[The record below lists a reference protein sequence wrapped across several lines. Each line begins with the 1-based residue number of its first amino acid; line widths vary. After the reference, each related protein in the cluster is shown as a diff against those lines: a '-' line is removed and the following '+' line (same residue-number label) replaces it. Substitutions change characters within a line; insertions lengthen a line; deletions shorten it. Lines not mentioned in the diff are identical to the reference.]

1 MSTIKVSAVHG
12 DITTIEADAVIVNL
26 FEGVTTPGG
35 GTGAVDQALGGA
47 ISRLITQGEV
57 KGELGKT
64 ATILC
69 GNAGGGSGSG
79 GLAAHKVIVVGLG
92 PAGSFNLER
101 VRKAAGSAW
110 RAATASG
117 KVKTVATIL
126 HGAGIGGLDPAQCA
140 RAVAEG
146 SALAAYTFQ
155 AFKSKPSLSTAGE
168 LVIVERDRGKLAS
181 IQEGVARGL
190 LMADA
195 TNFARDMVNTPANH
209 MTPTHMAAAATT
221 MAREVGLECTVL
233 EKADMERLGMGVLLG
248 VAQGSVQPPKL
259 IVLRYKGSGSGDGG
273 NHGLLALVGKGLTFD
288 SGGISLKNRDGM
300 EAMKDDMAGG
310 AAVIAAM
317 KAIAQLKPAADVA
330 GIVPCTENLPSGSA
344 LKPGDVV
351 QAMNGK
357 TVEIISTDAEGRLI
371 LADAVAYAVSLGA
384 STIVDVAT
392 LTGACG
398 VALGSGLY
406 SGLIST
412 CDSLV
417 EAIHAAGVAAGEH
430 YWRLPSDDEY
440 KEQLKSPVAD
450 LKNTGGR
457 LGGTITGGLFI
468 GEFAGKTCWAHLD
481 IANTCFAEKEAF
493 HQPKGATGVAARTLA
508 ELAVRQK

>member
-12 DITTIEADAVIVNL
+12 DITSIKADAVIVNL

-35 GTGAVDQALGGA
+35 GTGAVDKALGGL
-47 ISRLITQGEV
+47 ISRLIAQGEI

-64 ATILC
+64 TMIL
-69 GNAGGGSGSG
+69 AGGGSGPVAG
-79 GLAAHKVIVVGLG
+79 KVIVVGLG
-92 PAGSFNLER
+92 SGGAFSLER
-101 VRKAAGSAW
+101 VRKVAGSAW
-110 RAATASG
+110 RAATSSG

-126 HGAGIGGLDPAQCA
+126 HGAGIAGLDATECA

-146 SALAAYTFQ
+146 SALAAYSFQ
-155 AFKSKPSLSTAGE
+155 EFKSKPAATATAE
-168 LVIVERDRGKLAS
+168 LVIVEHDKAKLSAVQAGIDRGL
-181 IQEGVARGL
+181 V
-190 LMADA
+190 MADA
-195 TNFARDMVNTPANH
+195 TNLARDMVNTPANH
-209 MTPTHMAAAATT
+209 MTPTHMAAAASA
-221 MAREVGLECTVL
+221 MAREAGLECTVL
-233 EKADMERLGMGVLLG
+233 EKADMERLGMGALLG
-248 VAQGSVQPPKL
+248 VAQGSLQPPKM
-259 IVLRYKGSGSGDGG
+259 IVLRYRGSGGRTGG
-273 NHGLLALVGKGLTFD
+273 GLLALCGKGLTFD

-317 KAIAQLKPAADVA
+317 KAIAQLKPVADVV

-351 QAMNGK
+351 RAMNGG
-357 TVEIISTDAEGRLI
+357 TIEIISTDAEGRLI
-371 LADAVAYAVSLGA
+371 LSDAVAYAASLGA
-384 STIVDVAT
+384 STVVDVAT

-398 VALGSGLY
+398 VALGAGLY

-417 EAIHAAGVAAGEH
+417 EAIHRAGAAAGEH

-450 LKNTGGR
+450 LKNSGGR
-457 LGGTITGGLFI
+457 LGGVITGGLFI
-468 GEFAGKTCWAHLD
+468 GEFAGTTCWANLD

-493 HQPKGATGVAARTLA
+493 HQPKGATGVAVRTLA